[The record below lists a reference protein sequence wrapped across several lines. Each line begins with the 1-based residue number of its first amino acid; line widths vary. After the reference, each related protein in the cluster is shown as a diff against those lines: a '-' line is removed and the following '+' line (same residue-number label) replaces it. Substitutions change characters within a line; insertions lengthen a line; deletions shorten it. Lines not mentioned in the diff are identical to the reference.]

1 MKKIVQEYQVPSNTT
16 ILLAKIKERKKRA
29 LEAKKAEQRQ
39 KEEQGNQ
46 SMMEPLKA
54 IHAEN

>member
-29 LEAKKAEQRQ
+29 LEAKKAEQRR
-39 KEEQGNQ
+39 KEEQGND
-46 SMMEPLKA
+46 
-54 IHAEN
+54 IRGWGYGGRI